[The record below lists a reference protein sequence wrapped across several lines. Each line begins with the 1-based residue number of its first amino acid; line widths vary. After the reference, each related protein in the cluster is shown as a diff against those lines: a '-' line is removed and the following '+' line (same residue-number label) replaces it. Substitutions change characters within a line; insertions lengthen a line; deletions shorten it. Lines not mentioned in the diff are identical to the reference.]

1 VIWLTQ
7 TWGDIVA
14 AMPYYPQPDP
24 ANPARRV
31 QVGDSVVV
39 AIRSEGAQSVRAKL
53 CDLSAT
59 GGLLLL
65 SKALEEGDFVEVAL
79 QTTNGTV
86 HGMAELLVTKRE
98 LTEGCLQP
106 FRFVAMD
113 DESHTKLRMALQ
125 SFLDQARRSAPP
137 SKRRKV

>member
-1 VIWLTQ
+1 MT
-7 TWGDIVA
+7 
-14 AMPYYPQPDP
+14 YYPQPDP

-31 QVGDSVVV
+31 QIGGSVVV
-39 AIRSEGAQSVRAKL
+39 AIRSEGTQLVRAEL

-79 QTTNGTV
+79 QTSKGTV
-86 HGMAELLVTKRE
+86 HGMAELLVTKRK
-98 LTEGCLQP
+98 LTSGCLQP

-113 DESHTKLRMALQ
+113 DESHDKLRMALQ
-125 SFLDQARRSAPP
+125 SFLDLTNRGVPP
-137 SKRRKV
+137 SKRRTV

>member
-1 VIWLTQ
+1 MT
-7 TWGDIVA
+7 
-14 AMPYYPQPDP
+14 YYPQPDP
-24 ANPARRV
+24 ANPAQRV
-31 QVGDSVVV
+31 QVGGSVVV
-39 AIRSEGAQSVRAKL
+39 SIRSEGAQPVRAKL

-65 SKALEEGDFVEVAL
+65 SKAFEQGDFVEVAL
-79 QTTNGTV
+79 QTSQGTV
-86 HGMAELLVTKRE
+86 HGMAEVLVTKRE

-125 SFLDQARRSAPP
+125 SFLAQSKHSAPS
-137 SKRRKV
+137 SKRRTV

>member
-1 VIWLTQ
+1 MT
-7 TWGDIVA
+7 
-14 AMPYYPQPDP
+14 YYPQPNP

-31 QVGDSVVV
+31 QISGSVAV
-39 AIRSEGAQSVRAKL
+39 AIRSEGAELVRAKL

-65 SKALEEGDFVEVAL
+65 SKALEEGDFVEVGL
-79 QTTNGTV
+79 QTSQGTV
-86 HGMAELLVTKRE
+86 HGMAEILVTKRE

-125 SFLDQARRSAPP
+125 SFLDQTRRSAPS
-137 SKRRKV
+137 SKRRTI